1 MSEEEEPKKKKSGI
15 VKILIF
21 AVLGLGMMGAGLG
34 VGYFLFG
41 TATNSPEQIAAEII
55 ERNRAPV
62 PEVAEVETEKIAGAS
77 IREQVSKDSIK
88 SEVFETL
95 YYELPGTLTTNLKDS
110 HRFLQIGIG
119 LSTRYDQAILENV
132 ESNLPAVRAA
142 ILATLSDYSEADVVG
157 REARSVMAEDLK
169 VTINATLEELE
180 GFGGV
185 EAVLLT
191 SFVMQ

>member
-34 VGYFLFG
+34 GGYFLFG
-41 TATNSPEQIAAEII
+41 TATDSPEQIAAEII
-55 ERNRAPV
+55 DRNRAPV
-62 PEVAEVETEKIAGAS
+62 PEVAEVETEEIAGAS
-77 IREQVSKDSIK
+77 IPEQVSKDSIK
-88 SEVFETL
+88 SEVFETV

-110 HRFLQIGIG
+110 RRFLQIGIG
-119 LSTRYDQAILENV
+119 LSTRYDQAILQNV

-142 ILATLSDYSEADVVG
+142 ILATLSDYSEADVIG
-157 REARSVMAEDLK
+157 REARSVLAEDLK

-185 EAVLLT
+185 EGVLLT

>member
-110 HRFLQIGIG
+110 RRFLQIGIG

-142 ILATLSDYSEADVVG
+142 ILATLSDYSEADVIG

-185 EAVLLT
+185 EGVLLT

>member
-185 EAVLLT
+185 EGVLLT

>member
-1 MSEEEEPKKKKSGI
+1 MSEEEEPKKKKSGV

-21 AVLGLGMMGAGLG
+21 AVIGLAMMGAGLG

-41 TATNSPEQIAAEII
+41 TAANSPEQIAAEII
-55 ERNRAPV
+55 EKNREPV
-62 PEVAEVETEKIAGAS
+62 PEVAGVESGGTDDAS
-77 IREQVSKDSIK
+77 VPQKVSKDSMK

-110 HRFLQIGIG
+110 RRFLQIGVG
-119 LSTRYDQAILENV
+119 LSTRYDQAILQNV
-132 ESNLPAVRAA
+132 ESNLPAVRSA
-142 ILATLSDYSEADVVG
+142 ILSTLSDYSEADVVG
-157 REARSVMAEDLK
+157 REARTALADDLK
-169 VTINATLEELE
+169 AAINATLEELE

-185 EAVLLT
+185 EGVLLT

>member
-110 HRFLQIGIG
+110 RRFLQIGIG

-185 EAVLLT
+185 EGVLLT

>member
-142 ILATLSDYSEADVVG
+142 ILATLSDYSEADVIG

-185 EAVLLT
+185 EGVLLT

>member
-55 ERNRAPV
+55 DRNRAPV
-62 PEVAEVETEKIAGAS
+62 PEVAEVETEEIVGAS
-77 IREQVSKDSIK
+77 IPEQVSKDSIK
-88 SEVFETL
+88 SEVFETV

-110 HRFLQIGIG
+110 RRFLQIGIG
-119 LSTRYDQAILENV
+119 LSTRYDQAILQNV

-157 REARSVMAEDLK
+157 REARSVLAEDLK

-185 EAVLLT
+185 EGVLLT